1 MSRFRHLPFPDVPLM
16 RALNRK
22 LIRDAIHSRGQIL
35 SIALVVAAGVM
46 SAVTM
51 RSTLYSL
58 ETSRDRYYRDYRMGD
73 VFVSLNRAPEE
84 VATRIGELPGVAA
97 VESRV
102 SLIAV
107 LSVPGLERPATGRLV
122 SVPDVRRQMLG
133 DLHLRTGRYVEAGRD
148 DEVLV
153 SERFATANDLTVGDT
168 LSAVINGRY
177 RTLRIVGTALSP
189 EFVYEI
195 EPTGGFLGDQRLF
208 GVFWMAREPLAA
220 AEDMTGA
227 FNDLVVRLA
236 PGASER
242 EVIDAI
248 DDLLRPYGGL
258 GAYGRADQISNR
270 LLSDEITQLRSTATF
285 VPIVFLGVAAFLLNI
300 LLARLFALE
309 RDQIAT
315 LKAFGYPDLDIG
327 LHYLGLASIAIGA
340 GSLLGLIAGF
350 WLGSGYVQLY
360 SQFFAF
366 PELTYRP
373 TWGVGAGAIAI
384 SALAAFAGAFS
395 AVRAA
400 ARLQPAEGMRA
411 EAPARFKP
419 LFVERFGL
427 QHLLSP
433 AQRMVMRNLERRP
446 VRAALSAFGVAA
458 SLAVLTIG
466 YIMLDSMNEMM
477 RLQFS
482 RVQREHLTVTF
493 TSDRDL
499 SAVREIAGV
508 DGVVQ
513 AEPFR
518 TTPVR
523 LAHGHRSERLALTGL
538 LPEGRMRVM
547 IDEDGVRHPLPYA
560 GVVLTSQ
567 LARTLEVGAGDTV
580 RVELLDRAGEE
591 RRLVVAATMDE
602 LIGVNGYLAL
612 DELNR
617 LTRDGPRASG
627 AWLSIARG
635 AETQVLRSLREY
647 PAVAST
653 TSKTAMVHSF
663 EDQMGESFGI
673 MSGILLTLSGIL
685 AVGVVYN
692 GARIALSERG
702 RELAS
707 LRVLGFTKGEV
718 AAMLLGE
725 QAVITLAGIPLG
737 VLFGVALAATVLGSF
752 ETELYRIPLSVE
764 PRTLVL
770 TSLAIMGI
778 AALAGLLVRR
788 RLDRADL
795 IAVLKTRE

>member
-1 MSRFRHLPFPDVPLM
+1 
-16 RALNRK
+16 
-22 LIRDAIHSRGQIL
+22 
-35 SIALVVAAGVM
+35 
-46 SAVTM
+46 
-51 RSTLYSL
+51 
-58 ETSRDRYYRDYRMGD
+58 
-73 VFVSLNRAPEE
+73 
-84 VATRIGELPGVAA
+84 
-97 VESRV
+97 
-102 SLIAV
+102 
-107 LSVPGLERPATGRLV
+107 
-122 SVPDVRRQMLG
+122 
-133 DLHLRTGRYVEAGRD
+133 
-148 DEVLV
+148 
-153 SERFATANDLTVGDT
+153 
-168 LSAVINGRY
+168 
-177 RTLRIVGTALSP
+177 
-189 EFVYEI
+189 
-195 EPTGGFLGDQRLF
+195 
-208 GVFWMAREPLAA
+208 
-220 AEDMTGA
+220 MTGA

-242 EVIDAI
+242 EVIDRI
-248 DDLLRPYGGL
+248 DEILRPYGGL
-258 GAYGRADQISNR
+258 GAYARSDQISNR
-270 LLSDEITQLRSTATF
+270 LVSDEITQLRSTASF
-285 VPIVFLGVAAFLLNI
+285 VPTVFLGVAAFLLNI

-309 RDQIAT
+309 REQIAT
-315 LKAFGYPDLDIG
+315 LKAFGYRDVDVG
-327 LHYLGLASIAIGA
+327 LHYLGLASIAIGI
-340 GSLLGLIAGF
+340 GSVLGLIAGF
-350 WLGSGYVQLY
+350 WLGSGYVELY

-373 TWGVGAGAIAI
+373 TWGVGAGAIVI
-384 SALAAFAGAFS
+384 SAMAAFAGAFS

-400 ARLQPAEGMRA
+400 ARLQPADGMRA
-411 EAPARFKP
+411 EAPARFRP
-419 LFVERFGL
+419 LFVERFGIH
-427 QHLLSP
+427 HLLSP
-433 AQRMVMRNLERRP
+433 AQRMVLRNLERRP

-482 RVQREHLTVTF
+482 RVQRENLTVAF
-493 TSDRDL
+493 TNDRDV
-499 SAVREIAGV
+499 SAVREIASV
-508 DGVVQ
+508 PGVVA

-538 LPEGRMRVM
+538 LPEGGMRVM
-547 IDEDGVRHPLPYA
+547 IDKSGVRHPLPYD
-560 GVVLTSQ
+560 GVVLTSR
-567 LARTLEVGAGDTV
+567 LAQNLGVGPGDTLG
-580 RVELLDRAGEE
+580 VELLDRAGEE
-591 RRLVVAATMDE
+591 RTIVVAATMDE

-612 DELNR
+612 DALNR

-627 AWLSIARG
+627 AWVSIARG
-635 AETQVLRSLREY
+635 AETDVLRELRAY

-653 TSKTAMVHSF
+653 TSKTAMLRSF
-663 EDQMGESFGI
+663 EDQISESFGL

-707 LRVLGFTKGEV
+707 LRVLGFTKSEV

-737 VLFGVALAATVLGSF
+737 VLFGVALAATVVGALD
-752 ETELYRIPLSVE
+752 TELYRIPLSVR

-770 TSLAIMGI
+770 TSVAIMGI

>member
-1 MSRFRHLPFPDVPLM
+1 MK
-16 RALNRK
+16 ALNRK
-22 LIRDAIHSRGQIL
+22 LLRDALNSRGQLL

-58 ETSRDRYYRDYRMGD
+58 EASRDQYYRDYRMGD

-84 VATRIGELPGVAA
+84 AAQRIGDLAGVTA

-102 SLIAV
+102 TLIAV
-107 LSVPGLERPATGRLV
+107 LSVPGLERPASARLV
-122 SVPDVRRQMLG
+122 SVPDVRRPMLG
-133 DLHLRTGRYVEAGRD
+133 DLHIRTGRYVEPGRD

-153 SERFATANDLTVGDT
+153 SQRFADTNDLAIGDT
-168 LSAVINGRY
+168 VSAVINGRF
-177 RTLRIVGTALSP
+177 RTLRLVGTALSP

-195 EPTGGFLGDQRLF
+195 DPTGGFLGDPRLF
-208 GVFWMAREPLAA
+208 GTFWMAREPLAA

-227 FNDLVVRLA
+227 FNELVVRLA
-236 PGASER
+236 PGASQKQ
-242 EVIDAI
+242 VIDRI
-248 DDLLRPYGGL
+248 DEILRPYGGL
-258 GAYGRADQISNR
+258 GAYGREEQLSNR
-270 LLSDEITQLRSTATF
+270 LLTDEMTQLQTTSTF

-309 RDQIAT
+309 RDRIAT
-315 LKAFGYPDLDIG
+315 LKAFGYDDITIG
-327 LHYLGLASIAIGA
+327 LHYLGLASIAVGV
-340 GSLLGLIAGF
+340 GSVLGLVCGF
-350 WLGSGYVQLY
+350 WLGTGYVEMY
-360 SQFFAF
+360 KQFFAF

-373 TWGVGAGAIAI
+373 TWGVGAGAIAV
-384 SALAAFAGAFS
+384 SAVAAFAGGFS
-395 AVRAA
+395 AVRNA

-411 EAPARFKP
+411 EAPAKFKP
-419 LFVERFGL
+419 LFIERFGI
-427 QHLLSP
+427 HRLLSS
-433 AQRMVMRNLERRP
+433 AQRMVLRNLERRP
-446 VRAALSAFGVAA
+446 LRAALSAFGVAA

-466 YIMLDSMNEMM
+466 YIMLDSMSEMM

-482 RVQREHLTVTF
+482 RVQREDLTVSF
-493 TSDRDL
+493 TNERDIA
-499 SAVREIAGV
+499 AVREIANV
-508 DGVVQ
+508 NGVVS

-518 TTPVR
+518 ITPVR
-523 LAHGHRSERLALTGL
+523 LTNGHRSERLALTGL

-547 IDEDGVRHPLPYA
+547 VDEQGVRHPLPYN
-560 GVVLTSQ
+560 GMVLTDQ
-567 LARTLEVGAGDTV
+567 LATTLNVEPGDTLL
-580 RVELLDRAGEE
+580 VELLDRAGEE
-591 RRLVVAATMDE
+591 RRVEVAATMDE
-602 LIGVNGYLAL
+602 LLGVNGYLAL

-627 AWLSIARG
+627 AWVQIERG
-635 AETQVLRSLREY
+635 WENEVLRELREF
-647 PAVAST
+647 PAIAST
-653 TSKTAMVHSF
+653 NSKTAMVNSF
-663 EDQMGESFGI
+663 EDQISESFGL
-673 MSGILLTLSGIL
+673 MTGILLTLSGIL

-737 VLFGVALAATVLGSF
+737 LLFGIGLAASVLGAF
-752 ETELYRIPLSVE
+752 ETELYRVPLDVR
-764 PRTLVL
+764 PRTLLL
-770 TSLAIMGI
+770 TSLAILLI
-778 AALAGLLVRR
+778 ATLAGLLVRR